1 MYVARCSIRHSACT
15 IQHLVLGRY
24 YRQTSQLPQASMPEP
39 YTKYEPRLHVVLH
52 QPEIPYN
59 TGSVGRTCVA
69 VGAKLWLVRPL
80 GFRVD
85 DYYLRRASTTGNTSN
100 GRSSIIGTT
109 CNRRCLVAAVGS
121 SPKRRS
127 GRIWTPDSSRRTC
140 SCSAV
145 SRRGC
150 PIRCSRLIRL
160 TRNFG
165 SRRGPRSGA

>member
-85 DYYLRRASTTGNTSN
+85 DYYLRRAG
-100 GRSSIIGTT
+100 
-109 CNRRCLVAAVGS
+109 LDYWEQLEWEVVDDWAALC
-121 SPKRRS
+121 
-127 GRIWTPDSSRRTC
+127 T
-140 SCSAV
+140 
-145 SRRGC
+145 
-150 PIRCSRLIRL
+150 RL
-160 TRNFG
+160 TGRRFWYATKTAKRNYAEVKYTRGDVFVFG
-165 SRRGPRSGA
+165 CESH